1 MDFGYS
7 AKVEDLRNRVRNFID
22 QYILPRVRQYN
33 EEVHA
38 GIYPVSFMEDLKA
51 LAKLE
56 GLWNLFLA
64 HLKEGEPGTRL
75 SNLEYAPLAE
85 IMGRIGWASEV
96 FNCNAPDTG
105 NMELLHMFATPAQRA
120 QWLTPLLNGEIRS
133 AFAMTEPDVASS
145 DATNITTLIKRDG
158 DDYVINGR
166 KWFITNAAHP
176 NCKIFIL
183 MGKTDTVGDPH
194 RQQSMILVPRDT
206 VGVEIVRNI
215 NIMNH
220 HSPEGHCEILFR
232 NVRVPVTNLLGEE
245 GSGFALAQARLG
257 PGRIHHCMRSIG
269 AAELALELMI
279 ERSQERRTFGKY
291 LHQHGIVS
299 EWIARSRI
307 EIDQARLLVLKT
319 AWMIDNVGAKG
330 ASKEISMIKALV
342 PSVHTT
348 VCDRAMQTFG
358 AMGISPDT
366 PLADHWTWGRA
377 LRYADGPDEVHLQS
391 IARME
396 IKKSQKTL
404 GATAAY
410 LTPPGQLE
418 RHTNH
423 KIVS

>member
-7 AKVEDLRNRVRNFID
+7 AKVEDLRTRVRNFMD

-38 GIYPVSFMEDLKA
+38 GIYPVSFTEDLKA
-51 LAKLE
+51 LAKSE
-56 GLWNLFLA
+56 GLWNLFLP
-64 HLKEGEPGTRL
+64 HLKEGEPGTGL

-105 NMELLHMFATPAQRA
+105 NMELLHMFASPAQRE
-120 QWLTPLLNGEIRS
+120 QWLMPLLNGEIRS

-183 MGKTDTVGDPH
+183 MGKTDTAADPH

-206 VGVEIVRNI
+206 AGVEIVRNI

-232 NVRVPVTNLLGEE
+232 NVRVPVSHLLGEE

-319 AWMIDNVGAKG
+319 AWMIDNVGAKE

-410 LTPPGQLE
+410 LTPPRVLSG
-418 RHTNH
+418 
-423 KIVS
+423 V